1 MAPTVADVFMEYARH
16 EAERRSPLMVAL
28 LTGVA
33 EDWETGGIS
42 RAVLAPYASDRPG
55 SALPLRFAAAL
66 HRLVLTGQAPELAA
80 HYPTVGGTAAPEQAW
95 SPARRVLERHTSLV
109 RELTGLPCQ
118 ANEVGRAVPLLVGLA
133 EVAARTGT
141 PLRLLELGASAGL
154 NLLLDRFS
162 CGHAWGPPDS
172 PCRLPEPGVAL
183 ATDKLQIVERAG
195 CDPAPL
201 DPRDQQARLRLASS
215 VWGDQ
220 VDRFERLRGA
230 LAVAVSHHVP
240 IERAGAAQW
249 LTGQLAPR
257 AAGEA
262 GVPVVW
268 HSIVR
273 SYADPNEWRQ
283 VEQLTARPGVWR
295 LSYEPDP
302 GPNPDGIPLRLYG
315 PDTDPTGE
323 VLAYGTGH
331 GPPLTPA
338 EKQP

>member
-1 MAPTVADVFMEYARH
+1 MAPTVADVFMEFAQH

-33 EDWETGGIS
+33 EDWESDGVART
-42 RAVLAPYASDRPG
+42 VLTPYAGDRPG

-66 HRLVLTGQAPELAA
+66 HRLVLTGHAPELAA

-95 SPARRVLERHTSLV
+95 SPARRLLERHTSRV

-118 ANEVGRAVPLLVGLA
+118 TNEVGRAVPLLVGLA
-133 EVAARTGT
+133 EVAARTGA

-154 NLLLDRFS
+154 NLLLDRFRF
-162 CGHAWGPPDS
+162 GRTWGPPDS

-183 ATDKLQIVERAG
+183 AADGLQIVERAG

-201 DPRDQQARLRLASS
+201 DPRDQQARLRLAAS

-220 VDRFERLRGA
+220 VDRVERLRGA
-230 LAVAVSHHVP
+230 LVVAGSAHVP
-240 IERAGAAQW
+240 VERAGAAQW
-249 LTGQLAPR
+249 LTRQLAPR
-257 AAGEA
+257 AAAEA

-283 VEQLTARPGVWR
+283 VEQLTAQPGGWH

-315 PDTDPTGE
+315 PDTDTTGE

-331 GPPLTPA
+331 GPPLSPA
-338 EKQP
+338 

>member
-1 MAPTVADVFMEYARH
+1 MAPTVAEVFLEYAQH

-28 LTGVA
+28 LNGVA
-33 EDWETGGIS
+33 ENWDAGGIAH
-42 RAVLAPYASDRPG
+42 AVLTPYVGDRPG

-66 HRLVLTGQAPELAA
+66 HRLVLDGQAPELAA
-80 HYPTVGGTAAPEQAW
+80 HYPTVGGAAAPEQAW
-95 SPARRVLERHTSLV
+95 SPARRVLERHTSRV

-118 ANEVGRAVPLLVGLA
+118 TNEVGRAVPLLVGLA
-133 EVAARTGT
+133 EVARRTGA

-154 NLLLDRFS
+154 NLLLDRFRF
-162 CGHAWGPPDS
+162 GRVWGPPDS

-183 ATDKLQIVERAG
+183 ATERLQIVERAG

-201 DPRDQQARLRLASS
+201 DPRQPEARLRLASS

-220 VDRFERLRGA
+220 VDRFGRLRGA
-230 LAVAVSHHVP
+230 LAVAGSHHVP
-240 IERAGAAQW
+240 VERAGAAQW
-249 LTGQLAPR
+249 LTRQLAPH
-257 AAGEA
+257 APAEGC
-262 GVPVVW
+262 VPVVW

-273 SYADPNEWRQ
+273 SYTVPDQWRQ
-283 VEQLTARPGVWR
+283 VEQLTAQPGVWR

-315 PDTDPTGE
+315 PDTDPTGA

-331 GPPLTPA
+331 GPPLSPA
-338 EKQP
+338 